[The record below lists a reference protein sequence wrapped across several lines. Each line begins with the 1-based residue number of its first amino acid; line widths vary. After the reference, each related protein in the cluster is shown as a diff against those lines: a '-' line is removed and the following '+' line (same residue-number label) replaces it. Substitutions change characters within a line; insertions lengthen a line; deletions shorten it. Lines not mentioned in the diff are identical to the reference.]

1 MPPAKLIVCLIT
13 LSVFFSSCATVKDS
27 KTVIPEQVSEY
38 IDTNGTDFQNYKLS
52 DCSRSDYKI
61 IEQTH
66 NVYESIDR
74 VWMSYLN
81 TWLTTVYSGGI

>member
-1 MPPAKLIVCLIT
+1 MTPAKLIVCLIT

-38 IDTNGTDFQNYKLS
+38 IDTNGTDFQNYELS

-61 IEQTH
+61 IEQTY
-66 NVYESIDR
+66 NVYEPIEK
-74 VWMSYLN
+74 VWRSYLN
-81 TWLTTVYSGGI
+81 TRLTSVFSGCI